1 MADPLLIAT
10 AAALLAASPAPAGG
24 VLFEQ
29 TRPAMGTSCQIEVYA
44 RDAAAA
50 SELFEAAFDEIERV
64 EEMLSTY
71 RPTSEISRINAHAAT
86 APVTTDPET
95 FALLERALFFASR
108 SDGAF
113 DVTVGRLIEA
123 WGFFSKEKHRPTRVA
138 LDRARRQVG
147 WRHVALD
154 AAERTVAFRV
164 PGLRL
169 DLGGLGKGYALER
182 VARLLRGFGVRAA
195 LLEAGTSSYVA
206 VGAPPGAPGW
216 PIRVPDPLDRT
227 RTLSTVPLRDGALST
242 SGSYE
247 KYFELEGR
255 RYSHIMDP
263 RSGEPVQGMVQ
274 VTARTDSALDSDMM
288 STALFVLGPEQ
299 GAALLDTVP
308 GGQALLVREGTG
320 PSAVIALNWS
330 EPTDVAHRA
339 CPQS

>member
-1 MADPLLIAT
+1 MAEHLLIAT
-10 AAALLAASPAPAGG
+10 AAALLAAAPAPAGEA
-24 VLFEQ
+24 LFQ
-29 TRPAMGTSCQIEVYA
+29 QIRPAMGTSCQVQLYA
-44 RDAAAA
+44 RDAEAA
-50 SELFEAAFDEIERV
+50 SELLEAAFDEIERV

-71 RPTSEISRINAHAAT
+71 RQTSEISRINAQAAA

-95 FALLERALFFASR
+95 FALLERALLFASR
-108 SDGAF
+108 SHGAF
-113 DVTVGRLIEA
+113 DVTVGRLVEA
-123 WGFFSKEKHRPTRVA
+123 WGFFSKDMHRPSPAA
-138 LDRARRQVG
+138 LERARRQTG
-147 WRHVALD
+147 WRQVVLD

-169 DLGGLGKGYALER
+169 DLGGLGKGYGLER
-182 VARLLRGFGVRAA
+182 AARLLRGFGVRAA

-206 VGAPPGAPGW
+206 VGAPPGEAGW
-216 PIRVPDPLDRT
+216 MIRVPDPLDRT

-255 RYSHIMDP
+255 RFSHIMDP
-263 RSGEPVQGMVQ
+263 RTGEPVQGMVQ
-274 VTARTDSALDSDMM
+274 VTVRTDSALDSDVI
-288 STALFVLGPEQ
+288 STALFVLGPEP
-299 GAALLDTVP
+299 GAALLETVP